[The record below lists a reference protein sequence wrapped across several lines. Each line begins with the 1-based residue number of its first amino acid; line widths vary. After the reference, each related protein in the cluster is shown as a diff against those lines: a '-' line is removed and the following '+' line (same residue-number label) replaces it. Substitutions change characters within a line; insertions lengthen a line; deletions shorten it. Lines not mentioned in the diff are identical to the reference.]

1 MRHNKSLTSIAQKLR
16 REMTKEEKQL
26 WYRFLKNYPIQF
38 KRQVT
43 CGQYVLD
50 FYCPKARLVIE
61 LDGSYHYYTQT
72 ADNDKTRTEY
82 LNSLGIHV
90 MRFSN
95 KDVWQDL
102 DRICNQIDFAVKKFV
117 EENLI
122 RQP

>member
-1 MRHNKSLTSIAQKLR
+1 MKHNKSLTPIAQKLR

-90 MRFSN
+90 MRFPN

-102 DRICNQIDFAVKKFV
+102 DRICKQIDFAVKKLV